1 MGGLRLREKVR
12 PTAANINLT
21 KPQLLNKKGGQVA
34 HHAATKISAK
44 AMPLH
49 NKTVKYK
56 QQVIWWALLQGGHS
70 CIIVSSKEDGLVR
83 DRW

>member
-21 KPQLLNKKGGQVA
+21 KPQLLNREGGQVTRR
-34 HHAATKISAK
+34 AATKITAK
-44 AMPLH
+44 LTPLH

-56 QQVIWWALLQGGHS
+56 QQFYAI
-70 CIIVSSKEDGLVR
+70 GLIFVP
-83 DRW
+83 

>member
-34 HHAATKISAK
+34 RRAATKIRAK
-44 AMPLH
+44 STP
-49 NKTVKYK
+49 
-56 QQVIWWALLQGGHS
+56 
-70 CIIVSSKEDGLVR
+70 
-83 DRW
+83 